1 VPVAIGWA
9 IHETR
14 GMSEIAVNIEQ
25 RRRSKR
31 EDERAKERHE
41 VELRARQMANIR
53 EELELWSLVDKLEPR
68 LREEY
73 EARLDQLDPSQ
84 RILNRLESFKTQ
96 SLEAATELTVGTEG
110 VEFEEWRMTTTPAS
124 EEAGFASGRQNWQKF
139 GHLNTALGA
148 SFALPRG
155 VGVLFV
161 TGAWQT
167 SSSPAKSLRPVGV
180 AADLMLGSEWM
191 LMDMTMGP
199 MMGWTMML
207 AWLLFLVVLVVGA
220 VFLFRGPSDRGVRGS
235 SSALGILED
244 RFARG
249 EIDREEFEERR
260 RTLLS

>member
-1 VPVAIGWA
+1 
-9 IHETR
+9 
-14 GMSEIAVNIEQ
+14 M
-25 RRRSKR
+25 
-31 EDERAKERHE
+31 
-41 VELRARQMANIR
+41 
-53 EELELWSLVDKLEPR
+53 
-68 LREEY
+68 
-73 EARLDQLDPSQ
+73 
-84 RILNRLESFKTQ
+84 
-96 SLEAATELTVGTEG
+96 
-110 VEFEEWRMTTTPAS
+110 
-124 EEAGFASGRQNWQKF
+124 
-139 GHLNTALGA
+139 
-148 SFALPRG
+148 
-155 VGVLFV
+155 LFV

-199 MMGWTMML
+199 MMGWAMML

-220 VFLFRGPSDRGVRGS
+220 VFLFRGLFDRGGRGS